1 MRAFYSVKSLPD
13 GQQSATGG
21 RGLIIERQF
30 IPISQGECNERSAKL
45 RALLLVGAKRLTA
58 QKQNHKDN
66 REGNELWAY

>member
-1 MRAFYSVKSLPD
+1 MTFYLKSKLPD
-13 GQQSATGG
+13 GHQSATGC

-30 IPISQGECNERSAKL
+30 IPISQGECDERSSRL

-58 QKQNHKDN
+58 QGQNQKDN